1 VTRSTRRLLGTL
13 MFLFLLL
20 ALPKRTWTAPQET
33 TVRGELID
41 VACHTKSI
49 KAGDGG
55 ATASNHAACAL
66 KCARKGIPVGILTSS
81 AVYTI
86 TGDFT
91 AHDNQRLIA
100 FVNQQVVA
108 TGSVSEEEGRRTI
121 NVTALQLA
129 PAASR

>member
-1 VTRSTRRLLGTL
+1 MTRSRLLGTL
-13 MFLFLLL
+13 ILSLLIVP
-20 ALPKRTWTAPQET
+20 ARTWTAPQET

-66 KCARKGIPVGILTSS
+66 KCARKGIPVAILTPSG
-81 AVYTI
+81 VYTV

-108 TGSVSEEEGRRTI
+108 SGSVSEEEGRRTI
-121 NVTALQLA
+121 DVTALRLA
-129 PAASR
+129 SSSSR

>member
-13 MFLFLLL
+13 MFLLL
-20 ALPKRTWTAPQET
+20 AVPIRTWTAPRET
-33 TVRGELID
+33 TVRGELVD

-66 KCARKGIPVGILTSS
+66 KCAKKGIPVGILTSS

-91 AHDNQRLIA
+91 THDNQRLIA

-108 TGSVSEEEGRRTI
+108 TGSVSEEEGRWTI
-121 NVTALQLA
+121 NVTALHLA
-129 PAASR
+129 SAAMR

>member
-1 VTRSTRRLLGTL
+1 
-13 MFLFLLL
+13 MFLLL
-20 ALPKRTWTAPQET
+20 AVPVRTWTAPRET
-33 TVRGELID
+33 TVQGELVD

-66 KCARKGIPVGILTSS
+66 KCAKKGIPVGILTSS

-121 NVTALQLA
+121 NVTALHLA
-129 PAASR
+129 SAAMR